1 MKLDDDRIRAK
12 LQDISRALMRL
23 ERFQEMGKGDFL
35 SDEDSQDIARSRLLT
50 AIEAALNI
58 CYHINARMMK
68 RVPEDYAECFRSLGE
83 GHLIDR
89 GLAGRL
95 SQMAQFRNR
104 LVHLYWDIDYEQVY
118 DIIQHD
124 IKDLKDFSNQVLRL
138 L

>member
-23 ERFQEMGKGDFL
+23 ERFQETSKGDFL

-89 GLAGRL
+89 GLAARL

-104 LVHLYWDIDYEQVY
+104 LVHLYWDIDYGQVY